1 MLPESNMIGT
11 LPESFGAFTDLWR
24 LNLAGNSLS
33 GSIPSSITAC
43 TVLYVLTIDGNHF
56 SGGPLPALDFSYLSN
71 SGAIFRANNAP
82 PKNAFGCPWPPG
94 AQTAFGVTDRQCA
107 VACPGGHFSDRESQV
122 CTACATGQFSSNAT
136 SAMGISACTLCPAGK
151 FQQSADGLQSCS
163 GVCPAGTFS
172 FPGFA
177 AQVCPKITV
186 TCDGS
191 SANLPAGQCQA
202 WADLYDS
209 TGGDS
214 WTGLCR
220 TRTDPCSC
228 SGNRW
233 FSGVA
238 ESLCN
243 DGNTAIVEVELSN
256 SRLVGTLPESM
267 GAFADLEIL
276 SLHTNSLSGSIPASA
291 VAWTRLSS
299 FKVDSNRFSG
309 GPLPAIEFY
318 QKGGRPIN
326 GQVLNSYVVTNT
338 FSCPWPPGAQTA
350 FGVTDRQCAVACPG
364 GRFSD
369 RESQVC
375 TACATGQF
383 SSNATSAM
391 GISACTLCP
400 AGKFQQ
406 SADGLQSCSGVCPA
420 GTFSNPGA
428 TSSVVCRA
436 CNIAAW
442 CVGSGG
448 QCSPS
453 RSGVGCAACAAGYA
467 QFQGDC
473 AKCPGNAEA
482 MAVPALVLLAVAL
495 CVMRK
500 LKGAAE
506 AAIRC
511 KLHEHELHELRAVA
525 NAGVADDGDVAAIEQ
540 RVTKLAGKAKGS
552 MALMQQVR

>member
-1 MLPESNMIGT
+1 
-11 LPESFGAFTDLWR
+11 
-24 LNLAGNSLS
+24 
-33 GSIPSSITAC
+33 
-43 TVLYVLTIDGNHF
+43 
-56 SGGPLPALDFSYLSN
+56 
-71 SGAIFRANNAP
+71 
-82 PKNAFGCPWPPG
+82 
-94 AQTAFGVTDRQCA
+94 
-107 VACPGGHFSDRESQV
+107 
-122 CTACATGQFSSNAT
+122 
-136 SAMGISACTLCPAGK
+136 
-151 FQQSADGLQSCS
+151 
-163 GVCPAGTFS
+163 
-172 FPGFA
+172 
-177 AQVCPKITV
+177 
-186 TCDGS
+186 
-191 SANLPAGQCQA
+191 
-202 WADLYDS
+202 
-209 TGGDS
+209 
-214 WTGLCR
+214 
-220 TRTDPCSC
+220 
-228 SGNRW
+228 
-233 FSGVA
+233 
-238 ESLCN
+238 
-243 DGNTAIVEVELSN
+243 
-256 SRLVGTLPESM
+256 
-267 GAFADLEIL
+267 
-276 SLHTNSLSGSIPASA
+276 
-291 VAWTRLSS
+291 
-299 FKVDSNRFSG
+299 
-309 GPLPAIEFY
+309 
-318 QKGGRPIN
+318 
-326 GQVLNSYVVTNT
+326 
-338 FSCPWPPGAQTA
+338 
-350 FGVTDRQCAVACPG
+350 
-364 GRFSD
+364 
-369 RESQVC
+369 
-375 TACATGQF
+375 
-383 SSNATSAM
+383 M